1 MHFLRLLSIPA
12 LTAVFVAV
20 PVLWAL
26 PEGLTFWRT
35 LAIVLGWAGCGL
47 LLASLLLMLRETAL
61 AHSLGGLER
70 MYRWHHFLGV
80 GAYLLLL
87 AHPLALAVDAW
98 RESPHLAW
106 QMLSPASEGWPV
118 WLGWISL
125 LFIMVGLA
133 ATFSSKVSY
142 RTWRW
147 LHGLL
152 SIGVLFGMLHL
163 VLLGISEAVIA
174 AVLLAVL
181 LLAWRII
188 RVDLGTAARPFVVQ
202 SVDRIA
208 DAVVEIALHPLSTPV
223 ASAAGQFVLVAFFDG
238 ATFRGC
244 REYHPFTVSSIQP
257 DGQISIGVKSLGDCT
272 QLIQSVEVGVA
283 ARVHGPFGVFLAERS
298 PGPELWVAGGIGI
311 TPFIALL
318 RESPPSWPTT
328 LLYLYRQETDAAF
341 LNELRVLAATA
352 PLLSVTAVATG
363 DDVPDLPS
371 ILPDSAT
378 LFGRQCYLCGP
389 PALITTVRQ
398 VLVERGVKPDHIHF
412 ERFDF
417 R

>member
-1 MHFLRLLSIPA
+1 MHLLRLLSIPA

-35 LAIVLGWAGCGL
+35 LAIVLGWGGCGL
-47 LLASLLLMLRETAL
+47 LLASLLLILRETAL

-70 MYRWHHFLGV
+70 MYRWHHFVGV

-87 AHPLALAVDAW
+87 AHPLALAADAW
-98 RESPHLAW
+98 QESPHLAW
-106 QMLSPASEGWPV
+106 QLLSPVSQGWPV

-125 LFIMVGLA
+125 LFLMSGLA
-133 ATFSSKVSY
+133 VTFSAKVPY

-147 LHGLL
+147 LHGVL

-181 LLAWRII
+181 LLAWRVI

-208 DAVVEIALHPLSTPV
+208 DAVVEIALRPLSAPV

-238 ATFRGC
+238 AAFRGC

-272 QLIQSVEVGVA
+272 QMIQSVEVGVA
-283 ARVHGPFGVFLAERS
+283 ARVQGPFGVFLAERP

-318 RESPPSWPTT
+318 RESSPRWPTT
-328 LLYLYRQETDAAF
+328 LLYLYRRETDAAF
-341 LNELRVLAATA
+341 LNELRTLAAAA
-352 PLLSVTAVATG
+352 PLLSLKAIATG
-363 DDVPDLPS
+363 GDVPDLPS
-371 ILPDSAT
+371 MLPDSTT
-378 LFGRQCYLCGP
+378 LAGWHCYLCGP
-389 PALITTVRQ
+389 PALITGVRQ
-398 VLVERGVKPDHIHF
+398 VLVERGVKTDHIHF

>member
-12 LTAVFVAV
+12 LTAAFVAV

-26 PEGLTFWRT
+26 PQGLAFWRT

-61 AHSLGGLER
+61 AHTLGGLER
-70 MYRWHHFLGV
+70 MYRWHHFVGV

-87 AHPLALAVDAW
+87 AHPLALAADVW
-98 RESPHLAW
+98 GESPHLAW
-106 QMLSPASEGWPV
+106 QMLSPASQGWPV

-125 LFIMVGLA
+125 LFLMGGLA
-133 ATFSSKVSY
+133 ATFWSKAPY

-152 SIGVLFGMLHL
+152 GIGVLIGMLHL
-163 VLLGISEAVIA
+163 VLLGIREAVIA

-181 LLAWRII
+181 FLAWRFI
-188 RVDLGTAARPFVVQ
+188 RVDLGTAARPFVVR

-208 DAVVEIALHPLSTPV
+208 NAAVEIALHPLSTPV
-223 ASAAGQFVLVAFFDG
+223 TSAAGQFILVAFFDG
-238 ATFRGC
+238 ANFRGC
-244 REYHPFTVSSIQP
+244 REYHPFTVSALRP
-257 DGQISIGVKSLGDCT
+257 DGQIRIGIKSLGDCT
-272 QLIQSVEVGVA
+272 ELIQSVEVGVA
-283 ARVHGPFGVFLAERS
+283 ARVHGPFGIFLAER
-298 PGPELWVAGGIGI
+298 PAGPELWVAGGIGI
-311 TPFIALL
+311 TPFISLL

-328 LLYLYRQETDAAF
+328 LLYLYRREADAAF
-341 LNELRVLAATA
+341 LSELRALAAAA
-352 PLLSVTAVATG
+352 PLLSVSTVATG
-363 DDVPDLPS
+363 DDLPDLPS
-371 ILPDSAT
+371 LLPDST
-378 LFGRQCYLCGP
+378 SLLGRHCYLCGP
-389 PALITTVRQ
+389 QAMIAGIRQ
-398 VLVERGVKPDHIHF
+398 VLLRRGVRADHIHF